1 MTILEIILASSLAT
15 SIILLGVSIYFN
27 VKHGL
32 LILKFIDSTEKSLD
46 MLDER
51 YAKISDILTIPL
63 FYDSPQIRDVLKDI
77 KACRDTVL
85 ITANLLANVEEINAE
100 EEV

>member
-1 MTILEIILASSLAT
+1 
-15 SIILLGVSIYFN
+15 
-27 VKHGL
+27 
-32 LILKFIDSTEKSLD
+32 